1 MAEKEFQPLERF
13 YIEDLETLRVL
24 AEPLRTQI
32 YEILISQPA
41 NVRQV
46 AERLGL
52 APSRL
57 YYHFNMMEKFGLL
70 RVVETRMIANI
81 QEKLYRSIA
90 FQLEVAPGLLDFK
103 TEQGKQSIA
112 DVMVSTLDTT
122 REDLLRSLQARA
134 FVLEQ
139 GAPERPRSII
149 ITRLMASF
157 SDEQAE
163 AFHQRFKH
171 LLEEFSDADQT
182 GQPDAPNQQYAL
194 MVAYYPTFYYTT
206 EDTQ

>member
-1 MAEKEFQPLERF
+1 MS
-13 YIEDLETLRVL
+13 IEDLETLRVL

-32 YEILISQPA
+32 YEILLSKPA

-57 YYHFNMMEKFGLL
+57 YYHFNMLEKFGLL
-70 RVVETRMIANI
+70 RVVETRMISNI
-81 QEKLYRSIA
+81 QEKLYRAIA
-90 FQLEVAPGLLDFK
+90 FELEVAPRLLDFK
-103 TEQGKQSIA
+103 TEQCKQSIA
-112 DVMVSTLDTT
+112 DVMVSTLDAT

-134 FVLEQ
+134 FVREQ

-163 AFHQRFKH
+163 AFHQRFKD

-194 MVAYYPTFYYTT
+194 TVAYYPTFYYTT
-206 EDTQ
+206 DDTQ